1 MYRQLPPATS
11 EAQVFM
17 ELGDGFVKLFFGD
30 AEILVEVF
38 NRVGHCRSV
47 FLFPG
52 RSAMMPNAIL
62 NIGTTVP

>member
-1 MYRQLPPATS
+1 
-11 EAQVFM
+11 M